1 MNLNMHMSSTLI
13 EYVLICIG
21 RNTIHMYDKYI
32 GPIFIQSSYCQW
44 VMAMLL
50 LDWPLTWKLPGLVVP
65 ARGITPA
72 GIVFRVTEVHKPP
85 HHDKVATTGEV
96 FWCFLFYFIY
106 FFQKF
111 FLMFFFFKSSL
122 DPQPLLCGSWFWHP
136 LYQFLVCSLLSSSP
150 LGHIHLINQATV
162 NLCS

>member
-50 LDWPLTWKLPGLVVP
+50 LDWPLTWKLPDLVVP

-72 GIVFRVTEVHKPP
+72 GIVFRVTEAHKPP

-96 FWCFLFYFIY
+96 FLVFFILLYLFFSKV
-106 FFQKF
+106 FFNV
-111 FLMFFFFKSSL
+111 LFFFNPAWIL
-122 DPQPLLCGSWFWHP
+122 DPFSVALGSGTPYISSWFVLCLVLP
-136 LYQFLVCSLLSSSP
+136 LWVIF
-150 LGHIHLINQATV
+150 IW
-162 NLCS
+162 